1 MAIEE
6 TSESRVSYREYSSTD
21 RDECLGVFRSNMPRF
36 FRDHEQPDFE
46 EFIDSGECPYFV
58 IEHAGTIVGCGGYG
72 VRTGSDHA
80 DLCWGMVD
88 QSRHGQRLGEF
99 LLLLR
104 LSEIIQDPGIKAV
117 RLGTS
122 QLTDGF
128 FQRYGFAVCDRKVNA
143 IAEGLD
149 EVEML
154 LELNEETR
162 SRVGEFWHA
171 TLNQRT
177 ESF

>member
-1 MAIEE
+1 MPAKRRSHL
-6 TSESRVSYREYSSTD
+6 TTTYREYTTAD
-21 RDECLGVFRSNMPRF
+21 RDECLHVFRSNVPKF

-46 EFIDSGECPYFV
+46 AFIDAGECPYFV
-58 IEHAGTIVGCGGYG
+58 IEESGTVVGCGGYG
-72 VRTGSDHA
+72 VRTVSDHA

-104 LSEIIQDPGIKAV
+104 LSEILRDPGIKAV
-117 RLGTS
+117 RLATS

-128 FQRYGFAVCDRKVNA
+128 FQRYGFAVCLRQENA
-143 IAEGLD
+143 IADGLD

-154 LELNEETR
+154 LELTDENR
-162 SRVGEFWHA
+162 SRISELWGA
-171 TLNQRT
+171 
-177 ESF
+177 

>member
-6 TSESRVSYREYSSTD
+6 TFELRVSYREYSPAD
-21 RDECLGVFRSNMPRF
+21 RDKCLRVFRSNMPRF
-36 FRDHEQPDFE
+36 FRDHEQPVFE
-46 EFIDSGECPYFV
+46 AFIDSGECPYFV
-58 IEHAGTIVGCGGYG
+58 IDQAGMIVGCGGYG

-104 LSEIIQDPGIKAV
+104 LSEIIRDPKIKAV

-128 FQRYGFAVCDRKVNA
+128 YQRYGFAVCERTANA

-154 LELNEETR
+154 LDLTEQTLGRIGELWTQWNPLEK
-162 SRVGEFWHA
+162 
-171 TLNQRT
+171 
-177 ESF
+177 

>member
-1 MAIEE
+1 MSLEE
-6 TSESRVSYREYSSTD
+6 SSEWRVSYREYSSAD
-21 RDECLGVFRSNMPRF
+21 RDECLRVFRSNMPRF
-36 FRDHEQPDFE
+36 FRNHERPDFE
-46 EFIDSGECPYFV
+46 AFIESGECPYFV
-58 IEHAGTIVGCGGYG
+58 VEEAGTIVGCGGYG

-104 LSEIIQDPGIKAV
+104 LSEIVREPGIKAV

-128 FQRYGFAVCDRKVNA
+128 FQRYGFAVCERKANG

-154 LELNEETR
+154 LELTDETR
-162 SRVGEFWHA
+162 GQVGELWA
-171 TLNQRT
+171 QWKQLD
-177 ESF
+177 E

>member
-1 MAIEE
+1 MAAEK
-6 TSESRVSYREYSSTD
+6 TSQPRVTCREYSSAD
-21 RDECLGVFRSNMPRF
+21 RDDCLRVFHSNMPRF
-36 FRDHEQPDFE
+36 FRDHERPDFE
-46 EFIDSGECPYFV
+46 AFIDSGECPYFV
-58 IEHAGTIVGCGGYG
+58 IEEARTIVGCGGYG

-80 DLCWGMVD
+80 DLCWGMID

-104 LSEIIQDPGIKAV
+104 LNEIIQDPAIKAV

-128 FQRYGFAVCDRKVNA
+128 FQRYGFAVCDRKANA

-154 LELNEETR
+154 LELTEETR
-162 SRVGEFWHA
+162 GQFGELW
-171 TLNQRT
+171 TQWNPLER
-177 ESF
+177 

>member
-6 TSESRVSYREYSSTD
+6 TSQPRVSYREYSVGD
-21 RDECLGVFRSNMPRF
+21 RDECLRVFRSNMPRF

-46 EFIDSGECPYFV
+46 AFIDSGKCPYFV
-58 IEHAGTIVGCGGYG
+58 IDHGGTIVGCGGYG
-72 VRTGSDHA
+72 VRTGSDHV

-99 LLLLR
+99 LLMLR
-104 LSEIIQDPGIKAV
+104 LNEIIQDPGIRAV

-128 FQRYGFAVCDRKVNA
+128 FQRYGFAVCDRKANA

-149 EVEML
+149 EVEMRL
-154 LELNEETR
+154 DLTEETR
-162 SRVGEFWHA
+162 SRVGELCAAMF
-171 TLNQRT
+171 NQP
-177 ESF
+177 S